1 MQIVFEHFRKDLL
14 HTLMTFLERQ
24 SDLFHVK
31 EPSGDLELSVC
42 ESSNFI
48 TFRCECVVG
57 WNFHSHRLS
66 KFWGRT
72 IWVGYFL
79 EITVVVLFFW
89 NQKRCRRLYSSW
101 VRFVQFAS
109 DFCGWVSQES
119 DGDAKG
125 FREGEATPA
134 KVLMFSTSVKF
145 SPFQYQSGRQSFM
158 PEILTR

>member
-1 MQIVFEHFRKDLL
+1 MFSNRTQHHRCKLCLNISVRTCCTRLWRSWNDNQICSTSRSRVE
-14 HTLMTFLERQ
+14 
-24 SDLFHVK
+24 
-31 EPSGDLELSVC
+31 
-42 ESSNFI
+42 I
-48 TFRCECVVG
+48 RCECVVG

-66 KFWGRT
+66 KFWGGT

-79 EITVVVLFFW
+79 EITVVALVLW
-89 NQKRCRRLYSSW
+89 SQKRCRQLYSSW
-101 VRFVQFAS
+101 VPLVQFAS

-125 FREGEATPA
+125 FKEGEATPA